1 MELWLTNKKTLF
13 PMISGK
19 KKKKKVLTFQMQP
32 KTTD

>member
-19 KKKKKVLTFQMQP
+19 KKKVLTFQMQP

>member
-19 KKKKKVLTFQMQP
+19 KKKKVLTFQMQP

>member
-19 KKKKKVLTFQMQP
+19 KKKKKSPYFPNAT
-32 KTTD
+32 

>member
-19 KKKKKVLTFQMQP
+19 KKKKSPYFPNAT
-32 KTTD
+32 